1 MIFNGIL
8 SGKLWHKLRINDIN
22 GKMYNVIF
30 NMYSG
35 IKSRVVYNGQMS
47 EYFSCNIGVRQGEN
61 MSPFLFSLYLNDLQQ
76 YIEQRNVAGLSCIT
90 DELEN
95 ELDIY
100 LKLFVL
106 LYADDTV
113 LFSDNESDLQL
124 QLDIFHE
131 YCRIWKLKVNADK
144 TKIVIFS
151 SGRLPRNFSFTY
163 NGNELEIVNELT
175 YLGLNFSRTGSFMSA
190 KKILVKKANKAMY
203 EVLKKG
209 RLHNLSVKSQYDLF
223 DKIVKPILL
232 YGCEIWGFSN
242 TDIIEKVH
250 LKFCKLLLNLKKSTP
265 NFMIYGEL
273 GIYPMSVYI
282 QLRMVNFW
290 SKIVNGD
297 DNKIAKIIYR
307 YMFLKTSQNNFRSDW
322 LKYVKDTLDRCGYSN
337 IWLLQGNFNSKW
349 LSNSLKQKLFDQFQQ
364 KWRSDIDNSPKGLS
378 YKLFKQ
384 NYEFEEYLNI
394 LNDKD
399 RITYCRFRT
408 GNHKLPI
415 ETGRWNRIDRNQRYC
430 NLCQGNEIGDEFHYI
445 LPCRSLANIRKQYL
459 YNFFLYRINILKF
472 GKLFQLK
479 NISKLKHLCKF
490 IREINSKVS
499 LPG

>member
-1 MIFNGIL
+1 
-8 SGKLWHKLRINDIN
+8 
-22 GKMYNVIF
+22 MYT
-30 NMYSG
+30 G
-35 IKSRVVYNGQMS
+35 IKSRIVYNGEMS
-47 EYFSCNIGVRQGEN
+47 EYFSCNIVVRQGEN

-76 YIEQRNVAGLSCIT
+76 FIEEKNVCGLNCIT
-90 DELEN
+90 DEIEN
-95 ELDIY
+95 EFDIY

-113 LFSDNESDLQL
+113 LFSDNASDLQL
-124 QLDIFHE
+124 QLDIFFE
-131 YCRIWKLKVNADK
+131 YCSTWKLKVNTSK
-144 TKIVIFS
+144 TKIIIFS
-151 SGRLPRNFSFTY
+151 GGRLPQNINFIY
-163 NGNELEIVNELT
+163 DGNALEIVNELT

-190 KKILVKKANKAMY
+190 KKILVRKANKAMY

-273 GIYPMSVYI
+273 GIYPMSLYI

-290 SKIVNGD
+290 SKMVNGD
-297 DNKIAKIIYR
+297 DNRIAKILYK
-307 YMFLKTSQNNFRSDW
+307 YMFLKNSDNQFRSDW
-322 LKYVKDTLDRCGYSN
+322 LKYIKDILDKCGYSN
-337 IWLLQGNFNSKW
+337 IWLSQGNFNSKW
-349 LSNSLKQKLFDQFQQ
+349 LGISLKQKLFDQFQQ
-364 KWRSDIDNSPKGLS
+364 KWRADIDCSPKGLA
-378 YKLFKQ
+378 YKLYKQ
-384 NYEFEEYLNI
+384 NFEFEEYLNI

-415 ETGRWNRIDRNQRYC
+415 ETGRWNKIERNLRYC
-430 NLCQGNEIGDEFHYI
+430 NLCHCNEIGDEFHYT
-445 LPCRSLANIRKQYL
+445 LQCSSLANFRSQYL
-459 YNFFLYRINILKF
+459 DTFFLHRCNILKF
-472 GKLFQLK
+472 EKLFQLK
-479 NISKLKHLCKF
+479 IKNKLKKLCKF
-490 IREINSKVS
+490 IRVITFQVS